1 MHAGALHAAVAP
13 SHGPRLFGRAAS
25 TTACRRAF
33 FGPSSMASSP
43 LASALC
49 PCAGRAERGSYSNPG
64 QWKADLQLVVD
75 NAKEYNVSSQHHG
88 KWARAAQGRVL
99 GCTARL
105 LPNAHGG
112 GVVATKALVPQAVC
126 AHHHHHLL
134 ANSSP
139 CVCGCVSAAPIRTSV
154 PPIGH
159 SATRVPRPPQSITL
173 FVRSTPPH
181 TCVCSAPGS
190 HHA

>member
-88 KWARAAQGRVL
+88 KWARAARA
-99 GCTARL
+99 GCWAAQLACSLMRM
-105 LPNAHGG
+105 
-112 GVVATKALVPQAVC
+112 VAGLWQPK
-126 AHHHHHLL
+126 H
-134 ANSSP
+134 
-139 CVCGCVSAAPIRTSV
+139 
-154 PPIGH
+154 
-159 SATRVPRPPQSITL
+159 
-173 FVRSTPPH
+173 
-181 TCVCSAPGS
+181 
-190 HHA
+190 